1 MYWRPREALSLE
13 NRQRRSYYEL
23 LRDDLDQF
31 ILAHALTDT
40 YENFKAN
47 DTPYPFIER
56 KELKPRARIP
66 KVEYDY
72 HNAFLVIFVEET
84 IPQEYKKYIRFFD
97 SNRTTKTNLLR
108 SRTLS
113 LGPDYDRTQKY
124 LDNIH
129 FYDFL
134 TDLLPVDYALLI
146 QRDKSQPQSRHRYY
160 LSHFHVRIDWPIT
173 EAAEDLARF
182 LRYISKDVYEKG
194 EKYAQDIQ
202 KKFFEFYGLPEMIGG
217 RRTAAAVAAQYLRR
231 LPFISTVYVSSAE
244 SRSLYRY
251 SEQGVSKSVLMQLSK
266 SEMEDLSERHKLTVK
281 DLKNYFMLDK
291 IGKGGGVFLF
301 KVIYDQT
308 SAARRPEDGKLREL
322 KPEFFWLTVKNQYI
336 LPLPGVW
343 EYPPLKYNLIYS

>member
-40 YENFKAN
+40 YENFKQN
-47 DTPYPFIER
+47 NVPYPFIER

-66 KVEYDY
+66 KKEYDF
-72 HNAFLVIFVEET
+72 HNSFLVIFVEDT
-84 IPQEYKKYIRFFD
+84 IPQEHKKYIRFFD
-97 SNRTTKTNLLR
+97 TNRTTKTNLVR
-108 SRTLS
+108 SKTLS
-113 LGPDYDRTQKY
+113 LGPDYDRSQKY

-129 FYDFL
+129 FYNFL
-134 TDLLPVDYALLI
+134 TELLPVDYALLI
-146 QRDKSQPQSRHRYY
+146 QRDTTHAKAKHRYY
-160 LSHFHVRIDWPIT
+160 LSHFHVRVDWPIT
-173 EAAEDLARF
+173 EAAEDLGRF
-182 LRYISKDVYEKG
+182 QRYVSKDIYEKG
-194 EKYAQDIQ
+194 EKYAEDVQR
-202 KKFFEFYGLPEMIGG
+202 KFFEFYGLPEMIGG

-231 LPFISTVYVSSAE
+231 LPFISTVYVSSSE

-251 SEQGVSKSVLMQLSK
+251 SEQSVSKSVLMQLGND
-266 SEMEDLSERHKLTVK
+266 EMEQLAERYNLSLKE
-281 DLKNYFMLDK
+281 LKNYFMLDK
-291 IGKGGGVFLF
+291 NGKTGGVFLF

-308 SAARRPEDGKLREL
+308 SAAKPPEDGRLREV
-322 KPEFFWLTVKNQYI
+322 KPELHWLTVKNQYI